1 MDSLKSSAAYK
12 RIDTIPKLLEY
23 MWSLF
28 PNILAIPPGFAPIY
42 IPLGSFPKKCL
53 IL

>member
-28 PNILAIPPGFAPIY
+28 PNIIAIKNGFEKSTSI
-42 IPLGSFPKKCL
+42 
-53 IL
+53 

>member
-28 PNILAIPPGFAPIY
+28 PNIIAIKNGFEKSTSIVR
-42 IPLGSFPKKCL
+42 IFKQKNV
-53 IL
+53 

>member
-28 PNILAIPPGFAPIY
+28 PNIIAIKMVLKNLHPF
-42 IPLGSFPKKCL
+42 
-53 IL
+53 